1 MHSPASYSAGDSC
14 IFTKNVKTGNNDF
27 YSEYRANIVSIGKIL
42 HFHDSAFSGFSRGFH
57 SLGSLLILSFPA
69 GLNVE
74 TDGNF

>member
-1 MHSPASYSAGDSC
+1 MHSHASNTAGDSC
-14 IFTKNVKTGNNDF
+14 IFTKIVKTGNCDF
-27 YSEYRANIVSIGKIL
+27 YGEYRANIVSIGKIL

-57 SLGSLLILSFPA
+57 RLGSLFVLSFPA

>member
-1 MHSPASYSAGDSC
+1 MHSPASNTAVDSC
-14 IFTKNVKTGNNDF
+14 IFTKIVKTGNYDF
-27 YSEYRANIVSIGKIL
+27 YIEYRANIVSIGKIL

-57 SLGSLLILSFPA
+57 RPGSLFVLSFPE

>member
-1 MHSPASYSAGDSC
+1 MHSHASNTAGDPC
-14 IFTKNVKTGNNDF
+14 IFTKIVKTGNYDF

-42 HFHDSAFSGFSRGFH
+42 HFHDSALSGFSRGFH
-57 SLGSLLILSFPA
+57 RLGSLLILSFPA